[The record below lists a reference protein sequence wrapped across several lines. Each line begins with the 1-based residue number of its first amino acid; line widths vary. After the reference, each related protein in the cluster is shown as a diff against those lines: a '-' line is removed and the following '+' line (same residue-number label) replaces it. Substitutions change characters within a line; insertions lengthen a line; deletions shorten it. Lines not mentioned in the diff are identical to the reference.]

1 MERIAIG
8 TLYSVLYEISTVIS
22 IRMRDKMKKAEALQ
36 NRRGAGAGR
45 GRGSLAQPLN
55 I

>member
-36 NRRGAGAGR
+36 NRGAGR
-45 GRGSLAQPLN
+45 GRGGGGLAQPLN